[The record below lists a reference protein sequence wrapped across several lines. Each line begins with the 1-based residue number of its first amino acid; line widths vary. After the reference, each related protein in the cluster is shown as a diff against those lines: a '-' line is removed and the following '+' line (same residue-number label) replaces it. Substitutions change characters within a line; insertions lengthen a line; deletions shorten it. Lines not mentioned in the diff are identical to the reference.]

1 MRVARLRDELLIG
14 AVMISIVVA
23 LASMLAVSAVI
34 RQQYLDQS
42 NATLSKA
49 SRVIEDNLADR
60 QKSLLLA
67 SRQLAS
73 QKNLGSTLWY
83 LAQYAQTGLDQET
96 LANTYQQLARDTHKI
111 GRVAG
116 LSKVAIYDVAGS
128 LVSFS
133 QHYGKQEAVGFV
145 ERVAEPVFMLA
156 NLKEGEELNSA
167 ALRPAKTVDGLDLRF
182 EGVLPQQ
189 EVSRFA
195 LSGGKLAIENQVPIM
210 GVAFDQAT
218 GKQEIKQLGLVAAV
232 QVLDEAV
239 VEHLS
244 RLTDARI
251 NIFTL
256 QGLSSGSLAAYQ
268 LPDWGGGH
276 EGVAPQSPGVT
287 FNETLVDQEAFYQ
300 CLIPVFADKRLV
312 GSIAVLQSK
321 ALVSKNTWQMLRIL
335 GLIAAACLLII
346 LPLAWLFAT
355 TVSRPLTTLSRIC
368 RSLAGGEQS
377 DSLKAE
383 LMGLEQQRQRHNELN
398 DLTQS
403 FVAMDRAVSQKM
415 EQINEIN
422 ASLEQA
428 IALRTAELSV
438 ANQELSSLALRDPL
452 TGLPNRKL
460 LADRLPLAL
469 AGAQR
474 DHAQLALLFIDLD
487 EFKPVNDTFGH
498 DVGDELLKDVAKR
511 IEGCVRASDTV
522 ARFGGDEFIV
532 LLPFIESPADALS
545 AAEKIRLAISAPFQ
559 LAGQSLHVSTSI
571 GVAIFPE
578 HGTDET
584 TLLKHADMAM
594 YQAKSDGRNLV
605 RVYSPVA

>member
-1 MRVARLRDELLIG
+1 MRIARLRDELLIG
-14 AVMISIVVA
+14 AVVISVVVA
-23 LASMLAVSAVI
+23 LASMLAVSVVI

-42 NATLSKA
+42 NATLTKA
-49 SRVIEDNLADR
+49 SRVIEDSLADR
-60 QKSLLLA
+60 QKNLLLA

-116 LSKVAIYDVAGS
+116 LTKVAIYDVAGN
-128 LVSFS
+128 LVSFA
-133 QHYGKQEAVGFV
+133 QRYGKQETVGFV
-145 ERVAEPVFMLA
+145 EHAAEPVFMQVY
-156 NLKEGEELNSA
+156 LKEGEELNSA
-167 ALRPAKTVDGLDLRF
+167 ALRPAKMAVGFDLHF

-189 EVSRFA
+189 EISRFA
-195 LSGGKLAIENQVPIM
+195 LSGGRLAIESQVPIM
-210 GVAFDQAT
+210 GVAFDQST
-218 GKQEIKQLGLVAAV
+218 GKQEVKQLGLVAAV
-232 QVLDEAV
+232 LVLDEMV

-251 NIFTL
+251 NIFTVE
-256 QGLSSGSLAAYQ
+256 GLSSGSLADYQ
-268 LPDWGGGH
+268 QPDWGRGR
-276 EGVAPQSPGVT
+276 EGVAPQSPGLVL
-287 FNETLVDQEAFYQ
+287 NETLINQEAFYQ

-312 GSIAVLQSK
+312 GSIAVLQSTTQ
-321 ALVSKNTWQMLRIL
+321 VSKNTWQMVRIL
-335 GLIAAACLLII
+335 GLIAAACMLII
-346 LPLAWLFAT
+346 LPLAWFFAM

-368 RSLAGGEQS
+368 RSLADGEQS

-383 LMGLEQQRQRHNELN
+383 LIGLEQQRQRHNELN

-403 FVAMDRAVSQKM
+403 FVAMDRAISQKL

-422 ASLEQA
+422 SSLEQA
-428 IALRTAELSV
+428 ITLRTAELSV
-438 ANQELSSLALRDPL
+438 ANQELSNLALRDTL

-460 LADRLPLAL
+460 LADRVPLAL
-469 AGAQR
+469 ASARR
-474 DHAQLALLFIDLD
+474 DQAQLALLFIDLD

-532 LLPFIESPADALS
+532 LLPLIESVDDALS
-545 AAEKIRLAISAPFQ
+545 VAEKIRLAISTPFQ
-559 LAGQSLHVSTSI
+559 LVGQSLHVSTSI
-571 GVAIFPE
+571 GIATFPE
-578 HGTDET
+578 HGTDEA

-594 YQAKSDGRNLV
+594 YQAKTDGRNLV